1 MKKKITTLLL
11 TLVLCLGLLPSAALA
26 AGIPSIGWH
35 YQIPEDPGA
44 ITYNMEIADFGSV
57 EYGFTE
63 KDCPSLTITF
73 TNNSGQSLWY
83 IDENGAKGDNRFAP
97 PTVHSEGWG
106 EVQSYRHGPG
116 RAYARELKPGA
127 SASLTLTLRTSPY
140 MGGTGFPAGVYEGDL
155 DFFFAE
161 STEPVGSNHYGP
173 YFKGGNYPLPYRFEV
188 VYDGYMGG
196 GDVMELDRESVEFGL
211 VEIDKA
217 TTETLTVTNR
227 AQVELT
233 LNARLSSQCL
243 YHGDNETKMGHRM
256 ALTESQWTLA
266 PGETAQV
273 QIVAK
278 DFLRWFLG
286 RYDTELVLSSRYL
299 VEGGGN
305 RKEHRD
311 EKVVPISLTLVEN
324 GSLPVTVELV
334 NPHGPSGYF
343 TYADGATTYWGNDGI
358 PVPYGGDL
366 SLKIIPFDPQ
376 HGYILAVQGYEDKDT
391 PYYMGYG
398 DTLQVEDVTDARRF
412 TVSIASC
419 DVPPADWAREAVG
432 RAYSL
437 RLFQPT
443 DIPYRTVGGSSGS
456 GPDAGMPNSSYASP
470 ITRKDFCSLAMKL
483 YKNLRPEEYLDIPNV
498 SGGQLPRF
506 ADVEE
511 WQDYIPQLA
520 YLGVITGVGNGKFDP
535 DGQLTREQAATI
547 LSRLAGVLGIKLE
560 EAEPTFGD
568 NGAISSWATDAV
580 GEMQASGIMGGVG
593 DNQFSPQ
600 GTYSWE
606 QSIATLM
613 RLYDRT
619 I

>member
-1 MKKKITTLLL
+1 MKKRILSALLSL
-11 TLVLCLGLLPSAALA
+11 TLCLSLLPAAALGA
-26 AGIPSIGWH
+26 EEIDPIGWR
-35 YQIPEDPGA
+35 YQVPEDPGA

-73 TNNSGQSLWY
+73 TNNSDQSLWY
-83 IDENGAKGDNRFAP
+83 IDENGAKGANRFAP

-106 EVQSYRHGPG
+106 EVQSYPHGPS

-127 SASLTLTLRTSPY
+127 SASLTLTLRTSPN

-161 STEPVGSNHYGP
+161 STEPVGSNQYGP
-173 YFKGGNYPLPYRFEV
+173 FFKGGNYPLPYRFEV

-211 VEIDKA
+211 VEIDEAA
-217 TTETLTVTNR
+217 TKTLTVTNR

-233 LNARLSSQCL
+233 LNARLAPNGM
-243 YHGDNETKMGHRM
+243 YHGDSETKMGHRM
-256 ALTESQWTLA
+256 TLTESQWTLA

-278 DFLRWFLG
+278 DFLRWFMG
-286 RYDTELVLSSRYL
+286 RYDTELVLSCRYL
-299 VEGGGN
+299 VEGGGK
-305 RKEHRD
+305 RMEHRD

-324 GSLPVTVELV
+324 GSLPVYVELDSA
-334 NPHGPSGYF
+334 HGPSGYF
-343 TYADGATTYWGNDGI
+343 TSADGAATYWGNDSI

-366 SLKIIPFDPQ
+366 SLKLIPFDPQ
-376 HGYILAVQGYEDKDT
+376 HGYILTVQGYEDEDT

-398 DTLQVEDVTDARRF
+398 DTLRVEDVTDARRF

-432 RAYSL
+432 RAYCL
-437 RLFQPT
+437 RLFKPN

-470 ITRKDFCSLAMKL
+470 ITRKDFCRLAIRL
-483 YKNLRPEEYLDIPNV
+483 YRELREDEYRNIPDDYDEPLTITFTDTEDLDV
-498 SGGQLPRF
+498 R
-506 ADVEE
+506 
-511 WQDYIPQLA
+511 QLA
-520 YLGVITGVGNGKFDP
+520 YLGVISGVGDGKFDP

-547 LSRLAGVLGIKLE
+547 LSRLAGVMGVELE
-560 EAEPTFGD
+560 KAAPTFAD
-568 NGAISSWATDAV
+568 NSSIGSWATEAV
-580 GEMQASGIMGGVG
+580 GQMQASGIMGGVG
-593 DNQFSPQ
+593 NNQFDPQ
-600 GTYSWE
+600 ATYSWE
-606 QSIATLM
+606 QSISTLM
-613 RLYDRT
+613 RLYDRAV
-619 I
+619 